1 MTPADSEGRYIQPET
16 LHAVVTLEHS
26 VVRGEKFYATVTLPK
41 TVSGWVGTCMRRVKI
56 NETVYAQLR
65 DVILRLMVYYNL
77 GIEGELLN
85 ARRFATN
92 LFCDYSH

>member
-16 LHAVVTLEHS
+16 LHAAVTLKHS
-26 VVRGEKFYATVTLPK
+26 VVHGEKFYATVTLPK
-41 TVSGWVGTCMRRVKI
+41 TVSGWVGTCMQRVKI

-65 DVILRLMVYYNL
+65 DVILHLMVYYNL
-77 GIEGELLN
+77 GIEGELIN
-85 ARRFATN
+85 ARPFATN